1 MSTSAFTQR
10 PAVAQSH
17 AAFLALIP
25 TVEKHVRFAFR
36 GRPEVDREEAAAEAV
51 AAAYVSYVSLMARG
65 KNPLRDF
72 PSALVAYAVLR
83 AKVGRQTGSPNS
95 TTDALSPL
103 AQRKRGF
110 KVESLP
116 TSSGIARD
124 CLHSTADLRHHDEF
138 EERLRDNTRSPVHE
152 QAAFRIDFP
161 EFLAELGR
169 RDRTLARF
177 LALGHSGQ
185 VAAARFGMSEGRV
198 SQLRRAWR
206 ERWCR
211 GQGEGVDGRPRDR
224 DAVCA

>member
-1 MSTSAFTQR
+1 MSTTSTFTQA
-10 PAVAQSH
+10 PTAAQSH
-17 AAFLALIP
+17 AEFLALIP
-25 TVEKHVRFAFR
+25 TVEKHARFAFR

-51 AAAYVSYVSLMARG
+51 AAAYVSYVSLTARG

-72 PSALVAYAVLR
+72 PSALVAYAVLH

-103 AQRKRGF
+103 AQRKQGF

-124 CLHSTADLRHHDEF
+124 RLQSTADLRRHDEF
-138 EERLRDNTRSPVHE
+138 DEQLRDNTRSPVHE

-161 EFLAELGR
+161 EFLAGLGR

-177 LALGHSGQ
+177 LALGHSGH
-185 VAAARFGMSEGRV
+185 VAATRFGMSEGRV

-206 ERWCR
+206 ERWR
-211 GQGEGVDGRPRDR
+211 ESQGEDVPVDARPK
-224 DAVCA
+224 A